1 MMKTAILCLTGAML
15 WQATA
20 AVAAATEARRSATAL
35 TDPGERIA
43 LQGAGAALGA
53 CAACH
58 GAMGEGVVSAGFP
71 RLAGQPAFYLARQLH
86 GYADGRRR
94 HDVMTP
100 IARSMTAEQIEAV
113 AAYYA
118 ALNAPGSNGASA
130 TADAG
135 QLERGQ
141 ELAHVGDEAL
151 RVQACVN
158 CHGPGG
164 TGEPPRIPYLAGQV
178 PAYLAASMAQ
188 WRDGGRNTDPS
199 QQMPHIARRLSNED
213 IQAVAAYFASR
224 PAPAPA
230 ASRVNVPR
238 GSASR
243 PVGPGAASA
252 AQPRATEGVGVEQG
266 GAATGGNPA
275 DADTSGASNDAPSR
289 EK

>member
-1 MMKTAILCLTGAML
+1 MMKHAILCLTAAML
-15 WQATA
+15 WHGGA
-20 AVAAATEARRSATAL
+20 ALPAAAEERRSAAAL

-58 GAMGEGVVSAGFP
+58 GALGEGGASAGFP
-71 RLAGQPAFYLARQLH
+71 RLAGQPAFYLARQLR
-86 GYADGRRR
+86 GYADGRRQ

-118 ALNAPGSNGASA
+118 ALKAPASA
-130 TADAG
+130 GAGGGSDGG
-135 QLERGQ
+135 QLARGQ
-141 ELAHVGDEAL
+141 ELAHIGDEAL

-178 PAYLAASMAQ
+178 PAYLVASMAQ
-188 WRDGGRNTDPS
+188 WRDGGRDTDPS

-224 PAPAPA
+224 PAPLPA

-238 GSASR
+238 GSAPR
-243 PVGPGAASA
+243 PVGPGAASG
-252 AQPRATEGVGVEQG
+252 AQPQATEGVGVEQE
-266 GAATGGNPA
+266 GAAIGGNPA
-275 DADTSGASNDAPSR
+275 DADLGGASNDSPSR